1 MEDINIKALETIE
14 KAGKGAAIGEI
25 RVWGG
30 KRYHKTPKGWRP
42 VPKGYKEGK
51 GNYTEEE
58 KETKRSELARQ
69 LEELDEKLFEHEK
82 RRGDYDRQADWA
94 RDKKEMQDKFDKL
107 QAEHRKLMGRG
118 WGMRS

>member
-25 RVWGG
+25 RVW
-30 KRYHKTPKGWRP
+30 
-42 VPKGYKEGK
+42 VE
-51 GNYTEEE
+51 NVII
-58 KETKRSELARQ
+58 
-69 LEELDEKLFEHEK
+69 K
-82 RRGDYDRQADWA
+82 RRKDGVLFRKDTRRV

>member
-30 KRYHKTPKGWRP
+30 KRYHKTPKG
-42 VPKGYKEGK
+42 YKEGK

-69 LEELDEKLFEHEK
+69 LEELDDKLFEHEK
-82 RRGDYDRQADWA
+82 RRGDYDRQSDWA